1 MQNISKNEITGVILA
16 GGQARRMEGK
26 DKGLILLNEKPMI
39 EYVINILKPQ
49 VGNLIINANRNHE
62 KFSKY
67 GFKII
72 SDELSGFCGP
82 LAGMAS
88 ALNIIETR
96 FLLTVPCDSP
106 FISDNLAQRLITAL
120 ETEDADISVVHDGE
134 RLQPVFC
141 LIKKELLSSMTDFL
155 DEGERKIDKWF
166 NQHHVAIADF
176 SDIPHSLDNLN
187 TYNDIKAVESA
198 L

>member
-1 MQNISKNEITGVILA
+1 MQKISKNEITGVILA

-49 VGNLIINANRNHE
+49 VGNLIINANRNYE

-88 ALNIIETR
+88 ALNIIGTR
-96 FLLTVPCDSP
+96 YLLTVPCDSP

-120 ETEDADISVVHDGE
+120 ETEDADISVAHDGE

-141 LIKKELLSSMTDFL
+141 LIKKELLSSITDFL
-155 DEGERKIDKWF
+155 DKGERKIDKWF
-166 NQHHVAIADF
+166 SQHHVAIADF
-176 SDIPHSLDNLN
+176 SDIPRSLDNLN
-187 TYNDIKAVESA
+187 TYNDIKAIESA